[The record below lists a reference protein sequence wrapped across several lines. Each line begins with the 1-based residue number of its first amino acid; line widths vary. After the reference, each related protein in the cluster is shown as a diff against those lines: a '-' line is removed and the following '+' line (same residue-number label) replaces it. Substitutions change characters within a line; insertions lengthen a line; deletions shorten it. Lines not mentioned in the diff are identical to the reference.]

1 MTVVNLDVIMWPDSP
16 WPAMR
21 QEWLRA
27 EELGLGRGWLYDH
40 LNLNGRPVWH
50 EAYTTLAAVAAATS
64 RIGMGTMVTA
74 PNFRHPV
81 TSAKAALSLDALAE
95 GRFVMGVG
103 AGGPGGDSD
112 ALGGGPIGRADR
124 TARFAEWVR
133 LVDLLLTRAETDFS
147 GRHFTAHQVALGG
160 GEPRR
165 PPLAVAATARR
176 GMELAA
182 RFADLWITQDV
193 GQNPA
198 VYAGT
203 PHAEV
208 RRQIALLDEVCA
220 EQGRD
225 PGTLPRLA
233 VLGYGGERPLA
244 SIEAF
249 RDCLGRYARL
259 GVTTLAVLWPR
270 GDRARAQLA
279 VLEQAAA
286 ECPRP

>member
-1 MTVVNLDVIMWPDSP
+1 MQLDVIMWPDQP
-16 WPAMR
+16 WPQLR
-21 QEWLRA
+21 SEWLHA
-27 EELGLGRGWLYDH
+27 ERLGIGRGWLYDH

-50 EAYTTLAAVAAATS
+50 EAYTVLAAVAAATT
-64 RIGMGTMVTA
+64 RIGVGTMVTA

-95 GRFVMGVG
+95 GRFVLGVG

-112 ALGGGPIGRADR
+112 AFGGRPLTRAER
-124 TARFAEWVR
+124 TARFAEWTE
-133 LVDLLLTRAETDFS
+133 LTHLLLSQESTEYTGRYFNARA
-147 GRHFTAHQVALGG
+147 VAIGG

-165 PPLAVAATARR
+165 PQLAVAATAAR
-176 GMELAA
+176 GMQLAA

-203 PHAEV
+203 PYREI
-208 RRQIALLDEVCA
+208 RRQITELDEICV
-220 EQGRD
+220 QHGRD
-225 PGTLPRLA
+225 PAGLARLA
-233 VLGYGGERPLA
+233 VLGYGGERPLD

-249 RDCLGRYARL
+249 RDCLGRYAEL

-270 GDRARAQLA
+270 GDQARTRLA
-279 VLEQAAA
+279 VLEEAAGSLSL
-286 ECPRP
+286 